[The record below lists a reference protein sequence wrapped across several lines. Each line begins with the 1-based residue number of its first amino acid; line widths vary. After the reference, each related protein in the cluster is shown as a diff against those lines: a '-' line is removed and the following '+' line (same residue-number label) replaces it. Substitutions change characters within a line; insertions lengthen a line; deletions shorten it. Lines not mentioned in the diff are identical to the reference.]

1 MTTEIKTTSQS
12 LQVRIGSDLQ
22 FPILNNFNVI
32 SGIELLLQDIQISLL
47 TLPGERV
54 FRPTFGCTL
63 KNQIWENI
71 DSAATAGISSIRACL
86 EKFEPRINLLSVTI
100 AELNR
105 NTDLIVY
112 SIQFLVKNTDTKV
125 NLVFP
130 LRTSL
135 ELSSV

>member
-22 FPILNNFNVI
+22 FPILTNFNVI
-32 SGIELLLQDIQISLL
+32 SGVDLLLQDMQIALL

-54 FRPTFGCTL
+54 FKPTFGCTL

-71 DSAATAGISSIRACL
+71 DSAAGAGISSIRTCL
-86 EKFEPRINLLSVTI
+86 EKFEPRINLLSVTV

>member
-12 LQVRIGSDLQ
+12 LQVRIGNDLQ

-32 SGIELLLQDIQISLL
+32 SGIELLLQDIQIALL